1 MTVELS
7 VNITKPLKYRLIK
20 TRFRLTFLGL
30 AGKICIANFK
40 QNKLPFCY
48 ACILFSQENEKHPN
62 EGQQGA

>member
-40 QNKLPFCY
+40 QNKLPFCD
-48 ACILFSQENEKHPN
+48 ACFFATK
-62 EGQQGA
+62 